1 MYNISDTYSFHT
13 FNIKKLKKTI
23 LRQKRDEFIISIF
36 SQKSITK
43 VKFLNMTSN
52 NCDTTITRTITVI
65 EV

>member
-13 FNIKKLKKTI
+13 FNIKKVKKK
-23 LRQKRDEFIISIF
+23 LYYVISIF
-36 SQKSITK
+36 IQKSKTK